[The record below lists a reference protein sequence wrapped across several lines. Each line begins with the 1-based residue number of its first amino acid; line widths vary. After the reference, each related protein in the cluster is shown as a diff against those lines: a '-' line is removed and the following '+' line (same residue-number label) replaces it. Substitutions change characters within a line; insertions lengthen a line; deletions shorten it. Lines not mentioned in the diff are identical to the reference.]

1 MKIFLSISA
10 NKLSSILIEL
20 RHSLQL
26 DILHKWIFIYWI
38 MFSSQAITKYIMQE
52 CLLKILEV
60 ILIIRRIYVQVYFSC
75 NDF

>member
-26 DILHKWIFIYWI
+26 DFMYK
-38 MFSSQAITKYIMQE
+38 
-52 CLLKILEV
+52 
-60 ILIIRRIYVQVYFSC
+60 
-75 NDF
+75 